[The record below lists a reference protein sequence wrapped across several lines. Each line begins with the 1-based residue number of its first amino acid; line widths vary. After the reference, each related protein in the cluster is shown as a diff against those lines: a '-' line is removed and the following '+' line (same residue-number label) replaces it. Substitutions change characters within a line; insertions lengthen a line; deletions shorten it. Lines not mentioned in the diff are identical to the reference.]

1 MLMPIQIEA
10 FWVEQCVLAMNL
22 LWLILIK
29 VLIAMW
35 LDYLQLSNRRPG
47 WVSKVRRA
55 TLHSLIDYKGSQRW
69 LPTLKRALS
78 DF

>member
-1 MLMPIQIEA
+1 MSMPIQIEA
-10 FWVEQCVLAMNL
+10 FWVEQCILAMNL

-35 LDYLQLSNRRPG
+35 LDYLQVSKRSPG

-55 TLHSLIDYKGSQRW
+55 TLPSLIDYKGSQRW
-69 LPTLKRALS
+69 LPTLKHALS